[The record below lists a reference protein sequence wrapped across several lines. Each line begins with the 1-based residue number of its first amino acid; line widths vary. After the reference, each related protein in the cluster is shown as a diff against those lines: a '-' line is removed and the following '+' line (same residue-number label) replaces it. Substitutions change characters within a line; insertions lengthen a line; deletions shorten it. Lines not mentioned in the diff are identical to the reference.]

1 MATEIKSKKVG
12 EVTVTLWN
20 TEDLGL
26 SNADG
31 GKYVLICETHSAI
44 IQDTNKVR
52 LWTHSAQ
59 VTNWCEE
66 CQIEKVGA

>member
-1 MATEIKSKKVG
+1 MATEINSKKVG

-31 GKYVLICETHSAI
+31 GKYVLICETHSSI

-52 LWTHSAQ
+52 LWTHSSQ